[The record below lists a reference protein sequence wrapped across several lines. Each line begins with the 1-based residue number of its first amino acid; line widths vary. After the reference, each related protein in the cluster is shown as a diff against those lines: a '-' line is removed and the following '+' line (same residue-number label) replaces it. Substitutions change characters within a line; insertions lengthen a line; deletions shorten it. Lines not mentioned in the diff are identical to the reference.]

1 MPLKYKLESLQ
12 QLGGHWPNKI
22 MFLMIT
28 KIMSSLILFERKQ
41 IYGFS
46 REKKKIMVKNH
57 R

>member
-28 KIMSSLILFERKQ
+28 KIMSSLICLSQNKFMVSL
-41 IYGFS
+41 G
-46 REKKKIMVKNH
+46 KKKIMVTNY